1 MDAAVLPGE
10 KAGAA
15 YIVYAFWPVPDLWME
30 RKRSLHKEDAP
41 VWQEEPEHRTFIN
54 MCKDIL

>member
-1 MDAAVLPGE
+1 MLPGE